1 MFKKKE
7 AKEYLILIVLALVQ
21 GIFCGLI
28 GGLFSK
34 TIAFVTDF
42 RADNSWI
49 LYGILIAGV
58 ITVFIFKY
66 MKTEKDNTDIVIK
79 SVNSGRFVSVFLLPS
94 VFIGTV
100 LTHLC
105 GGSAGREGA
114 ALQMGGASAGIF
126 TKVFKLKTEQQKD
139 LTIFGMAGFFAALF
153 GTPFGA
159 AIFALEV
166 TRLYKKA
173 FKLVLPTIVSSLTAF
188 GIALLL
194 QVSAEHFSVG
204 EIKTFELLSTL
215 KILIIAVLMAVF
227 GVVFCGCLK
236 FSKYIFKRWLKNPYL
251 RICVG
256 AVAILILTRII
267 GNTDYNGGGINIIER
282 IFSNNT
288 VKYEAFAL
296 KLLLTLITVAAG
308 FKGGEI
314 VPTFFMGATLGA
326 TLASLLGLSLPI
338 GAAVGMTAL
347 FCAVTKCP
355 LASFILAVEM
365 FGFVGF
371 IVYLV
376 VSFIAYFVSGSYNLY
391 DIEKISFKKYFTF

>member
-7 AKEYLILIVLALVQ
+7 IKEYLFLMVLALTE
-21 GIFCGLI
+21 GIFCGFL
-28 GGLFSK
+28 GGLFAK

-42 RADNSWI
+42 RANNSWI
-49 LYGILIAGV
+49 MYGILIAGM

-66 MKTEKDNTDIVIK
+66 MKTEKENTEVVIK
-79 SVNSGRFVSVFLLPS
+79 SVNSGRFVSFFLLPS
-94 VFIGTV
+94 MFLGTV

-126 TKVFKLKTEQQKD
+126 TKIFNLTEQQQKD
-139 LTIFGMAGFFAALF
+139 LTVAGMAGFFSALF

-159 AIFALEV
+159 TIFVLEV

-173 FKLVLPTIVSSLTAF
+173 LRLVLPTIVSSLAAF
-188 GIALLL
+188 GIAILL
-194 QVSAEHFSVG
+194 QVKAEHFSVG
-204 EIKTFELLSTL
+204 EIKSFDFIEVL
-215 KILIIAVLMAVF
+215 KILAIAVLVSLF
-227 GVVFCGCLK
+227 GIVFCCGLK
-236 FSKYIFKRWLKNPYL
+236 FSKYLFKNWIKNPYI

-256 AVAILILTRII
+256 GIIIVALTHII
-267 GNTDYNGGGINIIER
+267 GSTDYNGGGIDIIER
-282 IFSNNT
+282 IFSDKT

-314 VPTFFMGATLGA
+314 VPTFFIGATLGA
-326 TLASLLGLSLPI
+326 TLAAIMGLSLPI
-338 GAAVGMTAL
+338 GAAIGMTTL
-347 FCAVTKCP
+347 FGAVTKCP
-355 LASFILAVEM
+355 IATFVLAVEM
-365 FGFVGF
+365 FGFSGF
-371 IVYLV
+371 IIYLV
-376 VSFIAYFVSGSYNLY
+376 VSFISYFVSGSYNLY